1 MCLLCFKLIYS
12 RISLRGFKE
21 LNAFSFV
28 MACGV
33 EKIACFSL

>member
-1 MCLLCFKLIYS
+1 MVKLICS

-33 EKIACFSL
+33 EKIACFSLYNL